1 MTASSQTADMS
12 YQTLDELLRSVGE
25 IVQLA
30 ELHGGICGALAAG
43 GPRAAEL
50 WLEESLDEHAT
61 DARYGE
67 ANAASDLPASL
78 HALVTASWQA
88 LDTGEFAFEPL
99 LPEDDAPL
107 EAQVQALA
115 LWCHGF
121 LGGLGFAAPDVGASA
136 QAGAAEAAAEAPAP
150 VTIAEIVADF
160 AEIARAGITEEDDRD
175 RNQAEFALAELKE
188 YVRAS
193 VQVVFEELDA
203 RRAAARDVH

>member
-1 MTASSQTADMS
+1 VTASSQTTDMS

-50 WLEESLDEHAT
+50 WLEDSLDERAA
-61 DARYGE
+61 DERDGE
-67 ANAASDLPASL
+67 AIAAGDLPVSL
-78 HALVTASWQA
+78 RALMTATWQA
-88 LDTGEFAFEPL
+88 LDAGEMAFEPL

-136 QAGAAEAAAEAPAP
+136 PAGAAEAPAP

-160 AEIARAGITEEDDRD
+160 AEIARAGVTEEDDRD
-175 RNQAEFALAELKE
+175 RSQAEFALAELKE